1 MAFGFG
7 NLNDLSK
14 QLDRDVSSAIFIG
27 AIKAAERTVQELQ
40 QAGPSWSGRF
50 SNSWQIEGPQGQGVQ
65 GDGKEGEPRPVKFI
79 QGPFTG
85 PQASATILRTNL
97 FKDKTVFTISNFSD
111 HFDVATDRSSQP
123 RQYYREGWEKYPDG
137 PITQLGIDKF
147 DPENS
152 GRKKVSRRGEIGG
165 GNPKSSSSRTAPLD
179 WYSTYQKSGKIDRAV
194 KLEMDKAL
202 RRVFK

>member
-7 NLNDLSK
+7 KLSDLPK

-65 GDGKEGEPRPVKFI
+65 GDGRPGDPRPIKFI
-79 QGPFTG
+79 KGPFTG
-85 PQASATILRTNL
+85 PQASATLLQTNL

-111 HFDVATDRSSQP
+111 HFDIATDKSAQP
-123 RQYYREGWEKYPDG
+123 RQYYKKGWEEFPDG

-147 DPENS
+147 DAKNKN
-152 GRKKVSRRGEIGG
+152 RKKTSRRGEIGG
-165 GNPKSSSSRTAPLD
+165 GNAESGSSRTAPLD
-179 WYSTYQKSGKIDRAV
+179 WYSTYRDSGKIDRAV
-194 KLEMDKAL
+194 KVEMDKAL
-202 RRVFK
+202 RKVFK